1 MIALPLLSLA
11 LFAPTAAPAGAAAV
25 DSAAIYADTLPD
37 AWAPYEWVAADAV
50 PPALVPAALVPAA
63 DGNSSVNLLTRTLT
77 FTLGGT
83 LGVRFPNGAPNA
95 AFTLGGLELRNDRD
109 SLISA
114 IYPTEDAPAAD
125 RYALRVP
132 TAGAYTLMV
141 YARAAKGAPSSAP
154 TAVRYTL
161 TAPLPDAV
169 AAPRLTAPHSRANTT
184 YDLSGRRVSTAAPHG
199 LLIRGGRKM
208 MR

>member
-11 LFAPTAAPAGAAAV
+11 LFAPTAAPAGATAV
-25 DSAAIYADTLPD
+25 DSAAVYADTLSD
-37 AWAPYEWVAADAV
+37 AWAPYEW
-50 PPALVPAALVPAA
+50 AA
-63 DGNSSVNLLTRTLT
+63 DGNSSVHLLTRTLT

-83 LGVRFPNGAPNA
+83 LGVHFPAGAPTA

-114 IYPTEDAPAAD
+114 VYPTEDAPASD

-141 YARAAKGAPSSAP
+141 YARAAKGTPSSAP
-154 TAVRYTL
+154 TAVRFTL

-169 AAPRLTAPHSRANTT
+169 ATPHLTAPHSRANTT
-184 YDLSGRRVSTAAPHG
+184 YDLSGRRVSTAAPRG
-199 LLIRGGRKM
+199 LVIRGGRKM

>member
-11 LFAPTAAPAGAAAV
+11 LFAPTAAPSGAAAV

-50 PPALVPAALVPAA
+50 PPALVPAAN
-63 DGNSSVNLLTRTLT
+63 GNSSVHLLTRTLT

-83 LGVRFPNGAPNA
+83 LGVHFPAGAPTA

-114 IYPTEDAPAAD
+114 VYPATAATPTD
-125 RYALRVP
+125 GYTLRVP

-141 YARAAKGAPSSAP
+141 YARPAKAAPSSAP
-154 TAVRYTL
+154 MAVRYTL

-199 LLIRGGRKM
+199 LLIRGGRKI

>member
-11 LFAPTAAPAGAAAV
+11 LFAPTAAPSGATPV
-25 DSAAIYADTLPD
+25 DTAAIYADTLPD

-50 PPALVPAALVPAA
+50 PPALAPAA
-63 DGNSSVNLLTRTLT
+63 DGNSSVHLLTRTLT
-77 FTLGGT
+77 VTLRGT
-83 LGVRFPNGAPNA
+83 LGVHFPAGAPNA

-109 SLISA
+109 SLVSA
-114 IYPTEDAPAAD
+114 VYPTTAATPAD
-125 RYALRVP
+125 GYALRVP

-141 YARAAKGAPSSAP
+141 YARPAQTTPHSAP

-184 YDLSGRRVSTAAPHG
+184 YDLSGRRVSTTAPHG
-199 LLIRGGRKM
+199 LLIRGGRKI

>member
-11 LFAPTAAPAGAAAV
+11 LFAPTAAPSGAAAV

-37 AWAPYEWVAADAV
+37 AWAPHEWV
-50 PPALVPAALVPAA
+50 A
-63 DGNSSVNLLTRTLT
+63 DGNSSVHLLTRTLT

-83 LGVRFPNGAPNA
+83 LGVHFPAGAPNA

-109 SLISA
+109 SLVSA
-114 IYPTEDAPAAD
+114 VYPATAATPTD
-125 RYALRVP
+125 GYALRVP

-141 YARAAKGAPSSAP
+141 YARPAKAAPSSAP
-154 TAVRYTL
+154 TAVRFTL

-169 AAPRLTAPHSRANTT
+169 STSPRTAPHSHANTT
-184 YDLSGRRVSTAAPHG
+184 YDLSGRRVSTAAPRG
-199 LLIRGGRKM
+199 IVIRGGQKM

>member
-50 PPALVPAALVPAA
+50 PPTLVPAA

-83 LGVRFPNGAPNA
+83 LGVQFPNGAPNA

-125 RYALRVP
+125 RYALRV
-132 TAGAYTLMV
+132 
-141 YARAAKGAPSSAP
+141 P

>member
-11 LFAPTAAPAGAAAV
+11 LFAPTAAPVGATTV
-25 DSAAIYADTLPD
+25 DSAAVYADTLRD
-37 AWAPYEWVAADAV
+37 AWAAHEWVAADAV
-50 PPALVPAALVPAA
+50 PPALVPAA

-83 LGVRFPNGAPNA
+83 LGVHFPAGTPNA

-114 IYPTEDAPAAD
+114 VYPATAATPAD
-125 RYALRVP
+125 GYALRVP

-141 YARAAKGAPSSAP
+141 YAHAAKTAPSSTP
-154 TAVRYTL
+154 TAVRFTL

-169 AAPRLTAPHSRANTT
+169 AAAPRTAPHSRTNTT
-184 YDLSGRRVSTAAPHG
+184 YDLSGRRVSTAAPRG
-199 LLIRGGRKM
+199 IVIRGGRKM

>member
-11 LFAPTAAPAGAAAV
+11 LFAPTAAPSGATPV
-25 DSAAIYADTLPD
+25 DTAAIYADTLPD

-50 PPALVPAALVPAA
+50 PPALAPAA
-63 DGNSSVNLLTRTLT
+63 DGNSSVHLLTRTLT
-77 FTLGGT
+77 FTLRGT
-83 LGVRFPNGAPNA
+83 LGVHFPAGAPNA

-109 SLISA
+109 SLVSA
-114 IYPTEDAPAAD
+114 VYPTTAATPAD
-125 RYALRVP
+125 GYALRVP

-141 YARAAKGAPSSAP
+141 YARPAQTTPHSAP

-184 YDLSGRRVSTAAPHG
+184 YDLSGRRVSTTAPHG
-199 LLIRGGRKM
+199 LLIRGGRKI

>member
-11 LFAPTAAPAGAAAV
+11 LFAPTAAPAGATAV
-25 DSAAIYADTLPD
+25 DSAAVYADTLPD

-50 PPALVPAALVPAA
+50 PPALVPAA
-63 DGNSSVNLLTRTLT
+63 DGNSAVNLLTRTLT

-83 LGVRFPNGAPNA
+83 LGVHFPAGAPTA
-95 AFTLGGLELRNDRD
+95 AFTLELRNDRD

-114 IYPTEDAPAAD
+114 VYPTTATTPAD
-125 RYALRVP
+125 GYALRVP

-154 TAVRYTL
+154 TAVRFTL

-169 AAPRLTAPHSRANTT
+169 AAAPRTAPHSRANTT
-184 YDLSGRRVSTAAPHG
+184 YDLSGRRVSTAAPRG
-199 LLIRGGRKM
+199 LVIRGGRKM

>member
-11 LFAPTAAPAGAAAV
+11 LFAPTAAPAGATAM
-25 DSAAIYADTLPD
+25 DSAAVYADTLPD
-37 AWAPYEWVAADAV
+37 AWAPHEWVAADAV
-50 PPALVPAALVPAA
+50 PPALVPAA
-63 DGNSSVNLLTRTLT
+63 DGNSAVHLLTRTLT

-83 LGVRFPNGAPNA
+83 LGVHFPAGAPTA

-109 SLISA
+109 SLVSA
-114 IYPTEDAPAAD
+114 VYPAAD
-125 RYALRVP
+125 TTPADHHVLRVP

-154 TAVRYTL
+154 TAVRFTL

-169 AAPRLTAPHSRANTT
+169 AAPHLTSPHSRANTT
-184 YDLSGRRVSTAAPHG
+184 YDLSGRRVSTAAPRG
-199 LLIRGGRKM
+199 LVIRGGRKM

>member
-1 MIALPLLSLA
+1 MITLPLLSLA
-11 LFAPTAAPAGAAAV
+11 LFAPTAAPAGATAV
-25 DSAAIYADTLPD
+25 DSAAVYADTLRD
-37 AWAPYEWVAADAV
+37 AWAAHEWVAADAV
-50 PPALVPAALVPAA
+50 PPALVPAA
-63 DGNSSVNLLTRTLT
+63 DGNSAVHLLTRTLT

-83 LGVRFPNGAPNA
+83 LGVHFPADSPNA

-114 IYPTEDAPAAD
+114 VYPATATTPAD
-125 RYALRVP
+125 GYALRVP

-141 YARAAKGAPSSAP
+141 YAHAAKTAPSSTP
-154 TAVRYTL
+154 TAVRFTL

-169 AAPRLTAPHSRANTT
+169 PTAPRTAPHSRANTT
-184 YDLSGRRVSTAAPHG
+184 YDLSGRRISTAAPRG
-199 LLIRGGRKM
+199 IVIRGGRKM

>member
-1 MIALPLLSLA
+1 MLAPPLLSLA
-11 LFAPTAAPAGAAAV
+11 LFATTAAPAGVTAV
-25 DSAAIYADTLPD
+25 DSAAVYADTLPD
-37 AWAPYEWVAADAV
+37 AWAPHEWVAADAV
-50 PPALVPAALVPAA
+50 PPALVPAA
-63 DGNSSVNLLTRTLT
+63 DGNSSVHLLTRTLT

-83 LGVRFPNGAPNA
+83 LGVHFPAGAPNA

-114 IYPTEDAPAAD
+114 VYPAADAPASD
-125 RYALRVP
+125 GYALRVP

-141 YARAAKGAPSSAP
+141 YAHPAKTVPSSAP
-154 TAVRYTL
+154 TAVRFTL

-169 AAPRLTAPHSRANTT
+169 AAPHLTAPHSRANTT
-184 YDLSGRRVSTAAPHG
+184 YDLSGRRVTTTAPRG
-199 LLIRGGRKM
+199 IVIRGGQKI

>member
-11 LFAPTAAPAGAAAV
+11 LFAPTAAPAGATAV
-25 DSAAIYADTLPD
+25 DSAAVYADTLPD
-37 AWAPYEWVAADAV
+37 AWAPHEWVAADAV
-50 PPALVPAALVPAA
+50 PPALVPAA
-63 DGNSSVNLLTRTLT
+63 DGNSAVHLLTRTLT

-83 LGVRFPNGAPNA
+83 LGVHFPAGAPTA

-114 IYPTEDAPAAD
+114 VYPTEDAPTAD
-125 RYALRVP
+125 GYALRVP

-154 TAVRYTL
+154 TAVRFTL

-169 AAPRLTAPHSRANTT
+169 AAAPRTAPHSRANTT
-184 YDLSGRRVSTAAPHG
+184 YDLSGRRVSTAAPRG
-199 LLIRGGRKM
+199 LVIRGGQKM

>member
-11 LFAPTAAPAGAAAV
+11 LFAPTAAPSGAAAV

-50 PPALVPAALVPAA
+50 PPTLVPAA

-83 LGVRFPNGAPNA
+83 LGVQFPNGAPNA

-141 YARAAKGAPSSAP
+141 YARAEKGAPSSAP

-184 YDLSGRRVSTAAPHG
+184 YDLSGRRVSATAPHG
-199 LLIRGGRKM
+199 LFIRGGRKV

>member
-11 LFAPTAAPAGAAAV
+11 LFAPTAAPAGATAV
-25 DSAAIYADTLPD
+25 DSAAVYADTLRD
-37 AWAPYEWVAADAV
+37 AWAAHEWVAADAV
-50 PPALVPAALVPAA
+50 PPALVPAA
-63 DGNSSVNLLTRTLT
+63 DGNSAVHLLTRTLT

-83 LGVRFPNGAPNA
+83 LGVHFPAGTPNA

-109 SLISA
+109 SLVSA
-114 IYPTEDAPAAD
+114 VYPTEDATPAD
-125 RYALRVP
+125 GYALRVP

-141 YARAAKGAPSSAP
+141 YAHAAKTAPSSTP
-154 TAVRYTL
+154 TAVRFTL

-169 AAPRLTAPHSRANTT
+169 ATAPRTAPHSRANTT
-184 YDLSGRRVSTAAPHG
+184 YDLSGRRISTAAPRG
-199 LLIRGGRKM
+199 IVIRGGRKM

>member
-11 LFAPTAAPAGAAAV
+11 LFAPTAAPAGATAV
-25 DSAAIYADTLPD
+25 DSAAVYADTLRD

-50 PPALVPAALVPAA
+50 PPALVPAA
-63 DGNSSVNLLTRTLT
+63 DGNSAVHLLTRTLT

-83 LGVRFPNGAPNA
+83 LGVHFPAGTPNA

-109 SLISA
+109 SLVSA
-114 IYPTEDAPAAD
+114 VYPTEDATPAD
-125 RYALRVP
+125 GYALRVP

-141 YARAAKGAPSSAP
+141 YAHAAKTAPSSTP
-154 TAVRYTL
+154 TAVRFTL

-169 AAPRLTAPHSRANTT
+169 ATAPRTAPHSRANTT
-184 YDLSGRRVSTAAPHG
+184 YDLSGRRISTAAPRG
-199 LLIRGGRKM
+199 IVIRGGRKM

>member
-11 LFAPTAAPAGAAAV
+11 LFAPTAAPAGVTAV
-25 DSAAIYADTLPD
+25 DSAAVYADTLPD
-37 AWAPYEWVAADAV
+37 AWAPHEWVAADAV
-50 PPALVPAALVPAA
+50 PPALVPAA
-63 DGNSSVNLLTRTLT
+63 DGNSSVHLLTRTLT

-83 LGVRFPNGAPNA
+83 LGVHFPAGAPNA

-114 IYPTEDAPAAD
+114 VYPAADAPASD
-125 RYALRVP
+125 GYALRVP

-141 YARAAKGAPSSAP
+141 YAHPAKTVPSSAP
-154 TAVRYTL
+154 TAVRFTL

-169 AAPRLTAPHSRANTT
+169 STSPRTAPHSRANTT
-184 YDLSGRRVSTAAPHG
+184 YDLSGRRVSTAAPRG
-199 LLIRGGRKM
+199 IVIRGGQKIM

>member
-11 LFAPTAAPAGAAAV
+11 LFAPTAAPSGATAV

-50 PPALVPAALVPAA
+50 PPALVPAA

-83 LGVRFPNGAPNA
+83 LGVHFPAGAPTA

-114 IYPTEDAPAAD
+114 VYPAAEATPAD
-125 RYALRVP
+125 HHVLRVP

-141 YARAAKGAPSSAP
+141 YARAAKGAPPSAP
-154 TAVRYTL
+154 TAVRFTL

-169 AAPRLTAPHSRANTT
+169 AAAPRTAPHSRANTI
-184 YDLSGRRVSTAAPHG
+184 YDLSGRRVSTAAPRG
-199 LLIRGGRKM
+199 LVIRGGQKM

>member
-50 PPALVPAALVPAA
+50 PPTLVPAA

-83 LGVRFPNGAPNA
+83 LGVQFPNGAPNA

-132 TAGAYTLMV
+132 SAGAYTLMV
-141 YARAAKGAPSSAP
+141 YARAEKGAPSSA
-154 TAVRYTL
+154 
-161 TAPLPDAV
+161 
-169 AAPRLTAPHSRANTT
+169 RA
-184 YDLSGRRVSTAAPHG
+184 
-199 LLIRGGRKM
+199 
-208 MR
+208 

>member
-11 LFAPTAAPAGAAAV
+11 LFAPTAAPSGAAAV

-50 PPALVPAALVPAA
+50 PPALVPAA
-63 DGNSSVNLLTRTLT
+63 DGNSSVHLLTRTLT
-77 FTLGGT
+77 FTLRGT
-83 LGVRFPNGAPNA
+83 LGVHFPAGAPNA

-109 SLISA
+109 SLVSA
-114 IYPTEDAPAAD
+114 VYPTPAATPAD
-125 RYALRVP
+125 GYALRVP

-141 YARAAKGAPSSAP
+141 YARPAKTAPPSAP

-169 AAPRLTAPHSRANTT
+169 AAAPRTAPHSRANTT
-184 YDLSGRRVSTAAPHG
+184 YDLSGRRVSTTVPHG
-199 LLIRGGRKM
+199 LLIRGGRKI

>member
-11 LFAPTAAPAGAAAV
+11 LFAPTAAPSGATPV
-25 DSAAIYADTLPD
+25 DTAAIYADTLPD
-37 AWAPYEWVAADAV
+37 AWAPYEWVASDAV
-50 PPALVPAALVPAA
+50 PPALAPAA
-63 DGNSSVNLLTRTLT
+63 DGNSSVHLLTRTLT
-77 FTLGGT
+77 FTLRGT
-83 LGVRFPNGAPNA
+83 LGVHFPTGAPNA

-109 SLISA
+109 SLVSA
-114 IYPTEDAPAAD
+114 VYPTTAATPAD
-125 RYALRVP
+125 GYALRVP

-141 YARAAKGAPSSAP
+141 YARPAQTTPHSAP

-184 YDLSGRRVSTAAPHG
+184 YDLSGRRVSTTVPHG
-199 LLIRGGRKM
+199 LLIRGGRKI

>member
-11 LFAPTAAPAGAAAV
+11 LFAPTAAPSGAAAV

-50 PPALVPAALVPAA
+50 PPALVPAA
-63 DGNSSVNLLTRTLT
+63 DGNSAVHLLTRTLT

-83 LGVRFPNGAPNA
+83 LGVHFPTGAPTA

-109 SLISA
+109 SLVSA
-114 IYPTEDAPAAD
+114 VYPTEDAPASD

-141 YARAAKGAPSSAP
+141 YARPSKAAPSSAP
-154 TAVRYTL
+154 TAVRFTL

-169 AAPRLTAPHSRANTT
+169 STSPRTAPHSHANTT
-184 YDLSGRRVSTAAPHG
+184 YDLSGRRVSTAAPRG
-199 LLIRGGRKM
+199 IVIRGGQKM

>member
-1 MIALPLLSLA
+1 M
-11 LFAPTAAPAGAAAV
+11 
-25 DSAAIYADTLPD
+25 DSAAVYADTLRD

-50 PPALVPAALVPAA
+50 PPALVPAA
-63 DGNSSVNLLTRTLT
+63 DGNSAVHLLTRTLT

-83 LGVRFPNGAPNA
+83 LGVHFPAGTPNA

-114 IYPTEDAPAAD
+114 VYPTEDAPASD
-125 RYALRVP
+125 GYALRVP

-141 YARAAKGAPSSAP
+141 YARAANGAPSSAP
-154 TAVRYTL
+154 TAVRFTL

-169 AAPRLTAPHSRANTT
+169 AATPRTTPHSRANTT
-184 YDLSGRRVSTAAPHG
+184 YDLSGRRISTAAPRG
-199 LLIRGGRKM
+199 LVIRGGRKM

>member
-11 LFAPTAAPAGAAAV
+11 LFAPTAAPSGATAV

-37 AWAPYEWVAADAV
+37 AWAPHEWVATDAL
-50 PPALVPAALVPAA
+50 PPALVPAA

-83 LGVRFPNGAPNA
+83 LGVHFPAGAPNA

-109 SLISA
+109 SLVSA
-114 IYPTEDAPAAD
+114 IYPAAD
-125 RYALRVP
+125 TTPADHHVLRVP

-154 TAVRYTL
+154 TAVRFTL

-169 AAPRLTAPHSRANTT
+169 ATAPRTAPHSRANTT
-184 YDLSGRRVSTAAPHG
+184 YDLSGRRVSTAAPRG
-199 LLIRGGRKM
+199 LVIRGGRKM

>member
-11 LFAPTAAPAGAAAV
+11 LFAPTAAPSGATPV
-25 DSAAIYADTLPD
+25 DTAAIYADTLPD

-50 PPALVPAALVPAA
+50 PPALAPAA
-63 DGNSSVNLLTRTLT
+63 DGNSSVHLLTRTLT
-77 FTLGGT
+77 VTLRGT
-83 LGVRFPNGAPNA
+83 LGVHFPAGAPNA

-109 SLISA
+109 SLVSA
-114 IYPTEDAPAAD
+114 VYPTADTTPVD

-141 YARAAKGAPSSAP
+141 YAHAAKGAPSAAP

-184 YDLSGRRVSTAAPHG
+184 YDLSGRRVSTTAPHG
-199 LLIRGGRKM
+199 LLIRGGRKI

>member
-11 LFAPTAAPAGAAAV
+11 LFAPTAAPAGATAV
-25 DSAAIYADTLPD
+25 DSAAVYADTLPD
-37 AWAPYEWVAADAV
+37 AWAPHERVAADAV
-50 PPALVPAALVPAA
+50 PTALVPAA

-83 LGVRFPNGAPNA
+83 LGVHFPAGAPTA

-109 SLISA
+109 SLVSA
-114 IYPTEDAPAAD
+114 VYPATAATPADA
-125 RYALRVP
+125 YALRVP

-141 YARAAKGAPSSAP
+141 YARAAKGASSSAP
-154 TAVRYTL
+154 TAVRFTL

-169 AAPRLTAPHSRANTT
+169 AAAPRTAPHSRTNTT
-184 YDLSGRRVSTAAPHG
+184 YDLSGRRGSTAAPRG
-199 LLIRGGRKM
+199 IVIRGGQKM
-208 MR
+208 ME

>member
-1 MIALPLLSLA
+1 MIALPLLSFA
-11 LFAPTAAPAGAAAV
+11 LFAPTAAPSGATAV
-25 DSAAIYADTLPD
+25 DSAAIYVDTLPD
-37 AWAPYEWVAADAV
+37 AWAPHEWVAADAV
-50 PPALVPAALVPAA
+50 PPALVPAA
-63 DGNSSVNLLTRTLT
+63 DGNSSVHLLTRTLT

-83 LGVRFPNGAPNA
+83 LGVHFPAGAPTA

-114 IYPTEDAPAAD
+114 VYPSADTTPAD

-154 TAVRYTL
+154 TAVRFTL

-169 AAPRLTAPHSRANTT
+169 AAPRLTSPHSRANTT
-184 YDLSGRRVSTAAPHG
+184 YDLSGRRVSTAAPRS
-199 LLIRGGRKM
+199 LVIRGGRKM

>member
-11 LFAPTAAPAGAAAV
+11 LFAPTAAPAGAAAA
-25 DSAAIYADTLPD
+25 DSAAVYADTLPD

-50 PPALVPAALVPAA
+50 PPALVPAA
-63 DGNSSVNLLTRTLT
+63 DGNSAVNLLTRTLT

-83 LGVRFPNGAPNA
+83 LGVHFPAGAPTA

-109 SLISA
+109 SLVSA
-114 IYPTEDAPAAD
+114 VYPTADATPAD
-125 RYALRVP
+125 HHVLRVP

-154 TAVRYTL
+154 TAVRFTL

-169 AAPRLTAPHSRANTT
+169 TAAPRTAPHSHANTT
-184 YDLSGRRVSTAAPHG
+184 YDLSGRRVSTAAPRG
-199 LLIRGGRKM
+199 LVIRGGQKV

>member
-11 LFAPTAAPAGAAAV
+11 LFAPTAAPAGVTAV
-25 DSAAIYADTLPD
+25 DSAAVYADTLPD

-50 PPALVPAALVPAA
+50 PTALVPAA

-83 LGVRFPNGAPNA
+83 LGVHFPAGVPTA

-114 IYPTEDAPAAD
+114 VYPTEDAPASD
-125 RYALRVP
+125 HHVLRVP

-154 TAVRYTL
+154 TAVRFTL
-161 TAPLPDAV
+161 TAPSPDAV
-169 AAPRLTAPHSRANTT
+169 AAAPRTAPHSRANTT
-184 YDLSGRRVSTAAPHG
+184 YDLSGRRVSTAAPRG
-199 LLIRGGRKM
+199 LVIRGGRKM

>member
-25 DSAAIYADTLPD
+25 DSAAVYADTLPD

-50 PPALVPAALVPAA
+50 PPALVPAA
-63 DGNSSVNLLTRTLT
+63 DGNSAVHLLTRTLT

-83 LGVRFPNGAPNA
+83 LGVHFPADSPNA

-109 SLISA
+109 SLVSA
-114 IYPTEDAPAAD
+114 VYPTEDATPAD
-125 RYALRVP
+125 GYALRVP

-141 YARAAKGAPSSAP
+141 YAHAAKGAPSSAP
-154 TAVRYTL
+154 TAVRFTL

-169 AAPRLTAPHSRANTT
+169 ATAPRTAPHSRANTT
-184 YDLSGRRVSTAAPHG
+184 YDLSGRRVSTAAPRG
-199 LLIRGGRKM
+199 LVIRGGRKM

>member
-11 LFAPTAAPAGAAAV
+11 LFAPTAAPSGAAAV

-37 AWAPYEWVAADAV
+37 AWAPHEWVAADAV
-50 PPALVPAALVPAA
+50 PPALAPAA
-63 DGNSSVNLLTRTLT
+63 DGNSSVHLLTRTLT

-83 LGVRFPNGAPNA
+83 LGVHFPAGAPTA

-109 SLISA
+109 SLVSA
-114 IYPTEDAPAAD
+114 VYPATAATPAD
-125 RYALRVP
+125 GYALRVP

-154 TAVRYTL
+154 TAVRFTL

-169 AAPRLTAPHSRANTT
+169 AAPHLTAPHSRANTT
-184 YDLSGRRVSTAAPHG
+184 YDLSGRRVSTAAPRG
-199 LLIRGGRKM
+199 IVIRGGQKM

>member
-11 LFAPTAAPAGAAAV
+11 LFATTAAPAGVTAV
-25 DSAAIYADTLPD
+25 DSAAVYADTLPD
-37 AWAPYEWVAADAV
+37 AWAPHEWVAADAV
-50 PPALVPAALVPAA
+50 PPALVPAA
-63 DGNSSVNLLTRTLT
+63 DGNSAVNLLTRTLT

-83 LGVRFPNGAPNA
+83 LGVHFPAGAPTA
-95 AFTLGGLELRNDRD
+95 VFTLGGLELRNDRD

-114 IYPTEDAPAAD
+114 VYPTTAATPAD
-125 RYALRVP
+125 GYALRVP

-141 YARAAKGAPSSAP
+141 YAHPAKTVPSSAP
-154 TAVRYTL
+154 TAVRFTL

-169 AAPRLTAPHSRANTT
+169 AAPHLTAPHSRANTT
-184 YDLSGRRVSTAAPHG
+184 YDLSGRRVTTTAPRG
-199 LLIRGGRKM
+199 IVIRGGQKI

>member
-1 MIALPLLSLA
+1 MLAPPLLSLA
-11 LFAPTAAPAGAAAV
+11 LFAPTAAPAGVTAV
-25 DSAAIYADTLPD
+25 DSAAVYADTLPD
-37 AWAPYEWVAADAV
+37 AWAPHEWVAADAV
-50 PPALVPAALVPAA
+50 PPALVPAA
-63 DGNSSVNLLTRTLT
+63 DGNSSVHLLTRTLT

-83 LGVRFPNGAPNA
+83 LGVHFPAGAPNA

-114 IYPTEDAPAAD
+114 VYPAADAPASD
-125 RYALRVP
+125 GYALRVP

-141 YARAAKGAPSSAP
+141 YAHPAKTVPSSAP
-154 TAVRYTL
+154 TAVRFTL

-169 AAPRLTAPHSRANTT
+169 AAPHLTAPHSRANTT
-184 YDLSGRRVSTAAPHG
+184 YDLSGRRVTTTAPRG
-199 LLIRGGRKM
+199 IVIRGGQKI

>member
-11 LFAPTAAPAGAAAV
+11 LFAPTAAPSGATAV

-50 PPALVPAALVPAA
+50 PPALVPAA

-83 LGVRFPNGAPNA
+83 LGVHFPAGAPNA
-95 AFTLGGLELRNDRD
+95 AFTLSGLELRNDRD
-109 SLISA
+109 SLVSA
-114 IYPTEDAPAAD
+114 VYPAAD
-125 RYALRVP
+125 TTPADRYVLRVP
-132 TAGAYTLMV
+132 TAGAFTLMV
-141 YARAAKGAPSSAP
+141 YARAANGAPSSAP
-154 TAVRYTL
+154 TAVRFTL

-169 AAPRLTAPHSRANTT
+169 TAVPRNAPHSRAETT
-184 YDLSGRRVSTAAPHG
+184 YDLSGRRVSTAAPRG
-199 LLIRGGRKM
+199 LVIRGGRKM

>member
-11 LFAPTAAPAGAAAV
+11 LFAPTAAPSGATAV

-37 AWAPYEWVAADAV
+37 AWAPHEWVATDAL
-50 PPALVPAALVPAA
+50 PPALVPAA
-63 DGNSSVNLLTRTLT
+63 DGNSAVHLLTRTLT

-83 LGVRFPNGAPNA
+83 LGVHFPAGTPTA

-109 SLISA
+109 SLVSA
-114 IYPTEDAPAAD
+114 VYPAAD
-125 RYALRVP
+125 TTPADRYVLRVP

-141 YARAAKGAPSSAP
+141 YARAAKGSPSSTP
-154 TAVRYTL
+154 TAVRFTL

-169 AAPRLTAPHSRANTT
+169 AAAPRTAPHSRANTT
-184 YDLSGRRVSTAAPHG
+184 YDLSGRRVSTAVPHG
-199 LLIRGGRKM
+199 LVIRGGRKM

>member
-1 MIALPLLSLA
+1 MIALPLLCLA
-11 LFAPTAAPAGAAAV
+11 LFAPTAAPAGATAV
-25 DSAAIYADTLPD
+25 DSAAVYADTLPD

-50 PPALVPAALVPAA
+50 PPALVPAT
-63 DGNSSVNLLTRTLT
+63 DGNSAVHLLTRTLT

-83 LGVRFPNGAPNA
+83 LGVQFPNGAPNA

-109 SLISA
+109 SLVSA
-114 IYPTEDAPAAD
+114 VYPAAD
-125 RYALRVP
+125 TTPADHHVLRVP

-141 YARAAKGAPSSAP
+141 YARAAKVTPSSAP
-154 TAVRYTL
+154 TAVRFTL

-169 AAPRLTAPHSRANTT
+169 AAAPRTAPHSRANTT
-184 YDLSGRRVSTAAPHG
+184 YDLSGRRVSTAAPRG
-199 LLIRGGRKM
+199 LVIRGGRKM

>member
-1 MIALPLLSLA
+1 M
-11 LFAPTAAPAGAAAV
+11 
-25 DSAAIYADTLPD
+25 
-37 AWAPYEWVAADAV
+37 
-50 PPALVPAALVPAA
+50 PPALVPAA

-77 FTLGGT
+77 FTLGGM
-83 LGVRFPNGAPNA
+83 LGVQFPNGAPNA

-109 SLISA
+109 SLVSA
-114 IYPTEDAPAAD
+114 VYPTADTTPVD

-141 YARAAKGAPSSAP
+141 YARPAKAAPSSAP

-169 AAPRLTAPHSRANTT
+169 AAAPRTAPHSRANTT

-199 LLIRGGRKM
+199 LVIRGGQKM

>member
-11 LFAPTAAPAGAAAV
+11 LFAPTAAPSGAAAV

-37 AWAPYEWVAADAV
+37 AWAPHEWVAADAV
-50 PPALVPAALVPAA
+50 PPALIPAA
-63 DGNSSVNLLTRTLT
+63 DGNSSVHLLTRTLT

-83 LGVRFPNGAPNA
+83 LGVHFPAGAPTA

-109 SLISA
+109 SLVSA
-114 IYPTEDAPAAD
+114 VYPTTAATPSD
-125 RYALRVP
+125 GYTLRVP

-141 YARAAKGAPSSAP
+141 YARPAKAAPSSAP
-154 TAVRYTL
+154 TAVRFTL

-169 AAPRLTAPHSRANTT
+169 AASPRTAPHSRANTT
-184 YDLSGRRVSTAAPHG
+184 YDLSGRRISTAAP
-199 LLIRGGRKM
+199 RGIVIPGGQKM